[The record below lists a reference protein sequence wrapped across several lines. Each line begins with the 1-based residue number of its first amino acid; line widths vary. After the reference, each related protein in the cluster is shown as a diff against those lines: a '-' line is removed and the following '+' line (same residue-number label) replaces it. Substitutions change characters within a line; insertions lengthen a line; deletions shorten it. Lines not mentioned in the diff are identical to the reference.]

1 MLLYRKATD
10 FYVLASHYLMHALI
24 KSIPWW
30 FTGKDPACN
39 AGDVPRS
46 LGQEDPCKGN
56 GNLLH
61 YSCLGNPMDRST
73 WQFTVHRT
81 QRVRRNLA
89 TKQGQ

>member
-1 MLLYRKATD
+1 MVKNPRD
-10 FYVLASHYLMHALI
+10 
-24 KSIPWW
+24 
-30 FTGKDPACN
+30 N

-73 WQFTVHRT
+73 LGGRSTNSPGRDS
-81 QRVRRNLA
+81 
-89 TKQGQ
+89 GQKVGHWKEESKKDH